1 MKKVINKG
9 AKRGANQSIFPQINI
24 SRALIFPAIFLAC
37 FLIYLFGAKVRFD
50 IAIARGKLSK
60 AEAILPRVNGYVG
73 FYPSCAKL
81 VYEYALI
88 GNYEAANSV
97 YDNIMNDE
105 YRYSKL
111 WVDLELMED
120 LHDRNHEKL
129 TNKMYKYLMRKEEY
143 DVAWH
148 YHPDKGYSDND
159 EWDSDEYFEHVATV
173 IKDLC
178 LKGRKSEAQTYLNRS
193 VVWFKMNV
201 KDSNSRCSYDNA
213 KTALQEILNML

>member
-1 MKKVINKG
+1 MKKQT
-9 AKRGANQSIFPQINI
+9 KRGAQSKGANSLFPQI
-24 SRALIFPAIFLAC
+24 SLSKALIFPAISLAC
-37 FLIYLFGAKVRFD
+37 VLIFLFGAKVRFD
-50 IAIARGKLSK
+50 IAMACGNLSK
-60 AEAILPRVNGYVG
+60 AEKILPRVNGYVG

-97 YDNIMNDE
+97 FDTIMNDE

-120 LHDRNHEKL
+120 LHHRNHEKL
-129 TNKMYKYLMRKEEY
+129 TNKMYKYLMSKEEY

-148 YHPDKGYSDND
+148 YHPDKSYSDNR

-178 LKGRKSEAQTYLNRS
+178 LKGRKAEAQTYLNRS
-193 VVWFKMNV
+193 VVWFKVNV
-201 KDSNSRCSYDNA
+201 KDSTSRHSYDNA
-213 KTALQEILNML
+213 KAELQEILNML